1 MTSQRDSLW
10 ALSAKGH
17 LWRSKK
23 GKVLVVGKGKDAD
36 YWVMV
41 DGGFLEDH
49 FPYLE
54 QAQSAAERR
63 AR

>member
-1 MTSQRDSLW
+1 MTSQRDTDW
-10 ALSAKGH
+10 KLSAKGNF
-17 LWRSKK
+17 WRSKD

-54 QAQSAAERR
+54 QAKSAAERR

>member
-1 MTSQRDSLW
+1 MTSQRDTDW
-10 ALSAKGH
+10 KLSAKGQ
-17 LWRSKK
+17 LSRSKD
-23 GKVLVVGKGKDAD
+23 GKVLVVGKGKDGD

-41 DGGFLEDH
+41 DGGFLENH

-63 AR
+63 AQ